1 MRSGNLQ
8 RIRFPLVLSSN
19 DNSGRRLRIRI
30 VPLDPSLHDRKS
42 FQCGNDAVDRY
53 LRTTAAQAT
62 RYYRAA
68 TFILATVENPSEVL
82 GYYTLAPHEYR
93 DGELDLA
100 TARTLKVHGLQRV
113 PVLLLGQLGIARSYQ
128 GRGLGKLLLWSAL
141 ERAFSTA
148 ANSGAVAV
156 ITDPANDSAAA
167 YYARYGFATLHDA
180 PFHRMLLPMK
190 TIAAAFSH
198 E

>member
-1 MRSGNLQ
+1 MT
-8 RIRFPLVLSSN
+8 SN
-19 DNSGRRLRIRI
+19 DNSGARLRIRI

-42 FQCGNDAVDRY
+42 FQCGNEAVDRY
-53 LRTTAAQAT
+53 LRTTAAQAS

-68 TFILATVENPSEVL
+68 TFVLASVDHPAVVL

-93 DGELDLA
+93 DAELDLA
-100 TARTLKVHGLQRV
+100 TARTLKVRGLQRI
-113 PVLLLGQLGIARSYQ
+113 PVLLLGQLGIARAYQ
-128 GRGLGKLLLWSAL
+128 GRALAKLLLWNAL

-156 ITDPANDSAAA
+156 ITDPADERSAAF
-167 YYARYGFATLHDA
+167 YTRYGFATLHEA

-190 TIAAAFSH
+190 TIAAALSG

>member
-1 MRSGNLQ
+1 MT
-8 RIRFPLVLSSN
+8 SN
-19 DNSGRRLRIRI
+19 DNTGGRLRIRI

-42 FQCGNDAVDRY
+42 FRCGKDTVDRY
-53 LRTTAAQAT
+53 LRTTAARAT

-68 TFILATVENPSEVL
+68 TFVLASVNHPTEIL

-93 DGELDLA
+93 DAELDLA
-100 TARTLKVHGLQRV
+100 TARTLKVRGLQRI
-113 PVLLLGQLGIARSYQ
+113 PLLLLGQLGIARANQ
-128 GRGLGKLLLWSAL
+128 GRGLAKPLLWNAL

-156 ITDPANDSAAA
+156 ITDPADDRATAF
-167 YYARYGFATLHDA
+167 YARYGFATLHEA

-190 TIAAAFSH
+190 TIAAAFAQR
-198 E
+198 

>member
-1 MRSGNLQ
+1 MT
-8 RIRFPLVLSSN
+8 SN
-19 DNSGRRLRIRI
+19 DNTGGRLRIQI

-42 FQCGNDAVDRY
+42 FRCGNDTVDRY

-62 RYYRAA
+62 RYFRAA
-68 TFILATVENPSEVL
+68 TFVLASVDHPAVVL

-100 TARTLKVHGLQRV
+100 TARTLKAHGLQRV
-113 PVLLLGQLGIARSYQ
+113 PVLLLGQLGIARADQ

-156 ITDPANDSAAA
+156 ITDPADDRAALF
-167 YYARYGFATLHDA
+167 YARYGFATLHEA

-190 TIAAAFSH
+190 TTAAAVAQR
-198 E
+198 

>member
-1 MRSGNLQ
+1 MT
-8 RIRFPLVLSSN
+8 SN
-19 DNSGRRLRIRI
+19 DNLGGRLRIQI
-30 VPLDPSLHDRKS
+30 LPLDPSLHDRKS
-42 FQCGNDAVDRY
+42 FHCGNETVDRY

-68 TFILATVENPSEVL
+68 TFVLAIVDNPSEVL

-100 TARTLKVHGLQRV
+100 TARALRVHGLQRI
-113 PVLLLGQLGIARSYQ
+113 PVLLLGQLGIERAYQ

-156 ITDPANDSAAA
+156 ITDPADDRAAA
-167 YYARYGFATLHDA
+167 FYARYGFATLHEA
-180 PFHRMLLPMK
+180 PFHRMLLPTK
-190 TIAAAFSH
+190 TIAAALSRG
-198 E
+198 